1 MATRASL
8 PDRSRLIAARLYEGI
23 AAPEQWQAGLGL
35 LAAEVG
41 GQAFHQVTVNL
52 RDGSVP
58 DSVIC
63 DAAPLHK
70 FAEYAEHY
78 VRDDE
83 RLTLF
88 AHLREGSFILDHEH
102 LDRRQM
108 SRSAVY
114 ADFLRS
120 VDLRHTLCVLQRD
133 DGQTRDYLGIM
144 RPVDHRPYGERERAL
159 LELVMPDM
167 VRAAGLRARM
177 RQLQREALLGRAAL
191 DGLPRGVAIVDIR
204 GQVEYANARAERYL
218 RISPWASA
226 KGGMLAMRDAPTQ
239 RRLQAALKQACSAGR
254 KADLFPAGGS
264 PAPAWITVL
273 PLDATHLL
281 AGLRD
286 TPLAMLIFSV
296 PADSLPLD
304 ARLIIQALD
313 ITPAEA
319 RLAHALAT
327 GQTLKEFAA
336 AHAVSPETV
345 RSHLKNLFRKTGCR
359 RQVELVQ
366 LIRTLA

>member
-1 MATRASL
+1 MPPRPPL
-8 PDRSRLIAARLYEGI
+8 LVRSQSIAARLYEGI
-23 AAPEQWQAGLGL
+23 AAPDQWQAGLGL

-41 GQAFHQVTVNL
+41 GQAFHQVTVDL

-70 FAEYAEHY
+70 FDEYAEHY
-78 VRDDE
+78 VQGDE
-83 RLTLF
+83 RLALF
-88 AHLREGSFILDHEH
+88 AHLREGSFILDHEY
-102 LDRRQM
+102 LDSRQI

-114 ADFLRS
+114 SDFLRS

-144 RPVDHRPYGERERAL
+144 RPADHRPYGDRERAL

-167 VRAAGLRARM
+167 VRAARLRARM
-177 RQLQREALLGRAAL
+177 RQLQREALVGRAAL
-191 DGLPRGVAIVDIR
+191 DGLPRGVAVVDAR
-204 GQVEYANARAERYL
+204 GRIEYANARAERYI
-218 RISPWASA
+218 RTSPWLAP
-226 KGGMLAMRDAPTQ
+226 KGGILGMRDAATQ
-239 RRLQAALKQACSAGR
+239 RRLLAALSHACSAAR
-254 KADLFPAGGS
+254 KAALFSPGGPLS
-264 PAPAWITVL
+264 PVWIPVL
-273 PLDATHLL
+273 PLDTLHVL

-286 TPLAMLIFSV
+286 TPLALVIFSV
-296 PADSLPLD
+296 PTDRLPLD
-304 ARLIIQALD
+304 IRLIVQALG

-319 RLAHALAT
+319 RLAQALAT
-327 GQTLKEFAA
+327 GQTIKEYAA
-336 AHAVSPETV
+336 EQAVSPETA

>member
-1 MATRASL
+1 MPPRLSL
-8 PDRSRLIAARLYEGI
+8 LECSQSIAARLYEGI
-23 AAPEQWQAGLGL
+23 AAPDQWQAGLGL
-35 LAAEVG
+35 LAAKVG
-41 GQAFHQVTVNL
+41 GQAFHQVTVDL

-58 DSVIC
+58 DRVIC

-70 FAEYAEHY
+70 FDEYAEHY
-78 VRDDE
+78 VQGDE
-83 RLTLF
+83 RLALF

-102 LDRRQM
+102 LDSRQM

-120 VDLRHTLCVLQRD
+120 VDLRHTLCILQRD

-144 RPVDHRPYGERERAL
+144 RPADHRPYGDRERAL

-167 VRAAGLRARM
+167 VRAARLRARM
-177 RQLQREALLGRAAL
+177 RQLQREALVGRAAL
-191 DGLPRGVAIVDIR
+191 DGLPRGVAVVDAR
-204 GQVEYANARAERYL
+204 GRIEYANARAERYL
-218 RISPWASA
+218 RTSPWLAP
-226 KGGMLAMRDAPTQ
+226 KGGILGMRDAATQ
-239 RRLQAALKQACSAGR
+239 RRLQAALSQACSTAR
-254 KADLFPAGGS
+254 KADLFSTGG
-264 PAPAWITVL
+264 PLPVWITVL
-273 PLDATHLL
+273 PLDTLHLL

-286 TPLAMLIFSV
+286 TPLALVIFSV
-296 PADSLPLD
+296 PTDRLPLD
-304 ARLIIQALD
+304 TQLIVRALG

-319 RLAHALAT
+319 RLALALAT
-327 GQTLKEFAA
+327 GQTIKEYAA
-336 AHAVSPETV
+336 AQAVSPETA